1 MERMSLRRPTVVC
14 ALTLVAVAT
23 GAGGA
28 RAADIVIV
36 PLAPAAPVEAHAP
49 PAPRPDAVP
58 IDDHTARLIG
68 ARRLKLGI
76 LAFEYGL
83 TDWLSFGTDP
93 PEWAVRAFASILVPN
108 LHVKGQFFRSSA
120 LLVSGQAGI
129 YAADVNHGTA
139 SGWLITVP
147 LTLYVSGRV
156 LPWLWLHGEGAYNFA
171 RAWGS
176 GDVEKTDVLG
186 TGVAR
191 TAQVGA
197 MAELRVNR
205 VVAFLV
211 RGRYQFYESN
221 IVFEGSGMVDAYTS
235 ANGSLEL
242 EPLVRHP
249 AMITGSIAL
258 TWKYVGV
265 IAGGGYGHYFVPG
278 ANVALQYEGFT
289 PEGALWAVF

>member
-1 MERMSLRRPTVVC
+1 MAVC
-14 ALTLVAVAT
+14 ALVLVAAA
-23 GAGGA
+23 AGEA
-28 RAADIVIV
+28 RAEEVVIL
-36 PLAPAAPVEAHAP
+36 PLAPAAPVEVRPP

-58 IDDHTARLIG
+58 IDEHTARLVG

-76 LAFEYGL
+76 LSFEYGL

-93 PEWAVRAFASILVPN
+93 PEWAVRAFTSILVPN
-108 LHVKGQFFRSSA
+108 LHVKGQFFHSSA
-120 LLVSGQAGI
+120 VLVSGEAGI

-147 LTLYVSGRV
+147 LTLYVSGRL
-156 LPWLWLHGEGAYNFA
+156 LPWLWLHLDGAYNFA

-176 GDVEKTDVLG
+176 GDVESTEVLG
-186 TGVAR
+186 AGVAR

-221 IVFEGSGMVDAYTS
+221 IVFEGSGMVDAFTQ

-249 AMITGSIAL
+249 AMVTASIAL

-265 IAGGGYGHYFVPG
+265 IAGAGYGHYFLPG
-278 ANVALQYEGFT
+278 ANVALQYEGVV

>member
-1 MERMSLRRPTVVC
+1 VLAFVVL
-14 ALTLVAVAT
+14 A
-23 GAGGA
+23 AGDA
-28 RAADIVIV
+28 RAEEVVIL
-36 PLAPAAPVEAHAP
+36 PLAPTAPVEVRPP

-58 IDDHTARLIG
+58 IDENTARLIG
-68 ARRLKLGI
+68 QRRLKLGI

-93 PEWAVRAFASILVPN
+93 PEWAVRAFTSILVPN
-108 LHVKGQFFRSSA
+108 LHVKGQFFHSSA
-120 LLVSGQAGI
+120 VLVSGQVGV
-129 YAADVNHGTA
+129 YAADINHGTA

-147 LTLYVSGRV
+147 LTLYASGRI
-156 LPWLWLHGEGAYNFA
+156 LPWFWLHLEGAYNFA

-191 TAQVGA
+191 TIQVGA

-211 RGRYQFYESN
+211 RGRYQPYESN
-221 IVFEGSGMVDAYTS
+221 IVFEGSGMVDAYTT
-235 ANGSLEL
+235 ANASLEL
-242 EPLVRHP
+242 NPLVRHP
-249 AMITGSIAL
+249 AMVTGSIAL

-265 IAGGGYGHYFVPG
+265 ILGAGYGHYFLPG
-278 ANVALQYEGFT
+278 ANVALQYNGVV